1 MAASHELRRRRDFSN
16 EVKGRVSRRRGGLF
30 RFRVLNR
37 EKTKGANG
45 RRSDGDGVV
54 RGVDC
59 GAMNF
64 FNKTHLRRFS
74 VLALLA
80 SVLGFAASGCRT
92 MDGAGQD
99 IERAGEKIQE
109 NAR

>member
-1 MAASHELRRRRDFSN
+1 
-16 EVKGRVSRRRGGLF
+16 
-30 RFRVLNR
+30 
-37 EKTKGANG
+37 
-45 RRSDGDGVV
+45 
-54 RGVDC
+54 
-59 GAMNF
+59 MNI